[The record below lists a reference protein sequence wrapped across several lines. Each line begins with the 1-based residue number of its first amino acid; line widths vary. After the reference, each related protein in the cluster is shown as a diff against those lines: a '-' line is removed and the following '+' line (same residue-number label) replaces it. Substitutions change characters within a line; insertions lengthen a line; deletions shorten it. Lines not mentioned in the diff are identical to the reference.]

1 MSRRPHR
8 FRTTGGSD
16 EREARSLISP
26 LMSFSLADEAAR
38 LRAESAFVE
47 GDRNGRTL
55 AKHGAFRL
63 VLVAFR
69 AGALFD
75 EADQRGT
82 MALHVIDGRV
92 DVRVAEDAI
101 EVGAG
106 DVAVVSPEHPWT
118 AVARAD
124 GLLLLHLAW
133 PPDPAPV

>member
-1 MSRRPHR
+1 MSRRADR

-26 LMSFSLADEAAR
+26 LMRFVLADEAAR

-47 GDRNGRTL
+47 GDRNARTL
-55 AKHGAFRL
+55 AKSGDFRL

-75 EADQRGT
+75 EDDQRGSV
-82 MALHVIDGRV
+82 ALQVIDGRV
-92 DVRVAEDAI
+92 DLRVGDDVI

-106 DVAVVSPEHPWT
+106 DVAVVSSEHPWT

-133 PPDPAPV
+133 PPDPGPV

>member
-1 MSRRPHR
+1 MSPRPDR

-16 EREARSLISP
+16 ERAARSLFSP
-26 LMSFSLADEAAR
+26 LMRFALADEAAR
-38 LRAESAFVE
+38 LRDESAFVE
-47 GDRNGRTL
+47 GDRNARTL
-55 AKHGAFRL
+55 AKSGAFRL

-75 EADQRGT
+75 EDDQRGS
-82 MALHVIDGRV
+82 MALQVIDGRV
-92 DVRVAEDAI
+92 DLRVGEDVI

-124 GLLLLHLAW
+124 GLLLLQLAW
-133 PPDPAPV
+133 PPDPGPV